1 MAAYVILT
9 VDVVDE
15 SALAAYRERAPQM
28 AQEYGGRLLGRGDVV
43 EVAGGEMPQ
52 NRRRIVVFEFENLDR
67 AREWHTLPKPTP
79 EHAEIRE
86 LRSRAGEVTTT
97 FVDGNL

>member
-15 SALAAYRERAPQM
+15 AALAQYRDRAPQM
-28 AQEYGGRLLGRGDVV
+28 AEAYDGKLLGRGDVV
-43 EVAGGEMPQ
+43 EVAGGEMPTG
-52 NRRRIVVFEFENLDR
+52 RRRMIVFEFANLDQ
-67 AREWHTLPKPTP
+67 AREWHALPNPSP

-86 LRSRAGEVTTT
+86 LRSRAGHTTTT

>member
-1 MAAYVILT
+1 MPAYVILT

-15 SALAAYRERAPQM
+15 TALAAYRDRAPSM
-28 AQEYGGRLLGRGDVV
+28 AQSYGGRLLGRGDVV
-43 EVAGGEMPQ
+43 EVAGGDMPE
-52 NRRRIVVFEFENLDR
+52 NRRRVVVFEFDDLDR
-67 AREWHTLPKPTP
+67 AREWHALPNPAP

-86 LRSRAGEVTTT
+86 LRNRAGRTTTT